1 MFYPEVEVIGVD
13 YSEVQVEQGQKLIKA
28 LNLEERV
35 QLLCQSI
42 TDIDKDIGEFDY
54 IICHGVYSWVPTE
67 VQDAIITT
75 IQNHLKPDGV
85 AYVSYNVYPG
95 WKRLEIIRDMMLYHT
110 REMSNHKPEERM
122 AQGRAIVEFIRNLSH
137 EQSGIR
143 QMIDAPWEGIKNK
156 ADSYLAHEF
165 LDFAEKLA
173 AHDLT
178 YLADAEPAVS
188 FIQDLPE
195 DKVKELIQ
203 ASQSNQVMLEQYMDF
218 LYFRQFRKSLIVHQ
232 SAAASIKRKLPIEV
246 FDQLHYSVNSCVEEQ
261 QSVETVVAEN
271 QTTAHAG
278 NVAVGQGTEAPA
290 LKQPGRRFIFNNNRP
305 VTTYNDADYAL
316 LKSISELKGEVFD
329 KKKLLKLASKKYD
342 APQLE
347 QRLSNLLNRLSLS
360 SFSEI
365 WDQLPSES
373 PIFEVEERPYMPE
386 LMRRFYQETGHLSN
400 YRHNT
405 VHFNIIQK
413 EVIDLLDGE
422 HDQAQLKARLL
433 DALKEGRIRLFN
445 NNNQPLPEERV
456 DDALNSHLRQ
466 ALELFR
472 LNSLLYKK
480 PV

>member
-1 MFYPEVEVIGVD
+1 
-13 YSEVQVEQGQKLIKA
+13 
-28 LNLEERV
+28 
-35 QLLCQSI
+35 
-42 TDIDKDIGEFDY
+42 
-54 IICHGVYSWVPTE
+54 
-67 VQDAIITT
+67 
-75 IQNHLKPDGV
+75 LKPNGV

-110 REMSNHKPEERM
+110 REMSNHKPQERM

-143 QMIDAPWEGIKNK
+143 QMIDAPWEGLKNK
-156 ADSYLAHEF
+156 ADSYLVHEFLEPVNQPCYF